1 MPCEISQR
9 ARLSVTTLTLSPNLS
24 RNIGTL
30 SSIASPL
37 SDGSDAIAALP
48 NQHAMA
54 SKATR
59 YANLD
64 ILRLFLA
71 TNVVVLH
78 CMKTGLAQFLPLV
91 ATFVCLS
98 GLLIPDSFTRSTS
111 YGQFAIKRIAR
122 VGPGLIISLFIVALL
137 FGFPAMKSTFLYYLT
152 VGVVL
157 PYATSKDPA
166 LWSLMLEEIL
176 YAGHCLV
183 RKTKFLWRPAYIFV
197 IYAIL
202 TFTTLYLYYH
212 PQIHFPGIESYRLPY
227 AFSIAST
234 FVVGNFAC
242 LYKPLVKRIPWKI
255 AGIAFVLATAAW
267 LLRWNLGW
275 FYYVFSVHLAALS
288 AIVFGYVTPQIK
300 WKFPD
305 ISYGVYVYH
314 TPIIF
319 AIQARSSLDGYA
331 LLAVVLPII
340 IAVSIASWYLAEGP
354 ALAYKDRLVQASRTK
369 ARATA
374 EELARANT

>member
-1 MPCEISQR
+1 
-9 ARLSVTTLTLSPNLS
+9 
-24 RNIGTL
+24 
-30 SSIASPL
+30 
-37 SDGSDAIAALP
+37 
-48 NQHAMA
+48 
-54 SKATR
+54 
-59 YANLD
+59 
-64 ILRLFLA
+64 
-71 TNVVVLH
+71 
-78 CMKTGLAQFLPLV
+78 MKTPKAQILPLV

-183 RKTKFLWRPAYIFV
+183 RKTKFLWRPIYIFV

-212 PQIHFPGIESYRLPY
+212 PEIHFPGIETYRLPY
-227 AFSIAST
+227 AFCIAST
-234 FVVGNFAC
+234 FVVGNFVC
-242 LYKPLVKRIPWKI
+242 LYKSWVKRIPWKLASVIFI
-255 AGIAFVLATAAW
+255 AATAVW
-267 LLRWNLGW
+267 LLRWNFGW
-275 FYYVFSVHLAALS
+275 IYYIFSVHLASLA
-288 AIVFGYVTPQIK
+288 AVVFAFVTPQIK
-300 WKFPD
+300 WRFPD

-319 AIQARSSLDGYA
+319 AIESKATLDHYA
-331 LLAVVLPII
+331 LLAVSLPVII
-340 IAVSIASWYLAEGP
+340 IVSIASWYLVEGP
-354 ALAYKDRLVQASRTK
+354 VLARKDKLVRASKEKPKASAEALAQANS
-369 ARATA
+369 
-374 EELARANT
+374 